1 VSYVPAEL
9 TSQIAEW
16 ANRPVVINVSS
27 YLNKGAVGGYIVQA
41 NPIGQ
46 QAGRLAL
53 RILGGENASDL
64 PVVKVPSQL
73 TFEWPALQRWKIS
86 ESALPPGSS
95 VQFRKLTL
103 WEEHR
108 AIVLVAGFGLIAQ
121 AAMIIWLLYEH
132 QRRQAAEVAAR
143 RTATELAHMNRIATA
158 GEMTASIA
166 HEIRQPLGAI
176 MTNGQAALR
185 WLQRKVPDIEE
196 AKTAVQGV
204 IQDSA
209 RANDVI
215 TNIRAMFKKENTPH
229 VVLDVNQL
237 IEQVL
242 VPTKQTISSKNVAVQ
257 LNLTDDLRRL
267 VLGDPI
273 QLQQVVLNLINNA
286 IEAMSHPGHETRIL
300 RIRTQVDHSARMALV
315 RVKDSGPRVDPKLV
329 EKMFQPFFTTKSS
342 GMGMG
347 LSICKTIIEA
357 HGGQLTATANNPHGM
372 EFQIILPLHQRGANE
387 QA

>member
-1 VSYVPAEL
+1 LPRNTKSSISWTVPDTTAVIYTGIYYTSEGVSYVPAEL

-176 MTNGQAALR
+176 MTNGQAALKAQSPR
-185 WLQRKVPDIEE
+185 Y
-196 AKTAVQGV
+196 
-204 IQDSA
+204 
-209 RANDVI
+209 
-215 TNIRAMFKKENTPH
+215 
-229 VVLDVNQL
+229 
-237 IEQVL
+237 
-242 VPTKQTISSKNVAVQ
+242 
-257 LNLTDDLRRL
+257 RRGEDRGTGRHSG
-267 VLGDPI
+267 LG
-273 QLQQVVLNLINNA
+273 
-286 IEAMSHPGHETRIL
+286 SR
-300 RIRTQVDHSARMALV
+300 
-315 RVKDSGPRVDPKLV
+315 
-329 EKMFQPFFTTKSS
+329 
-342 GMGMG
+342 
-347 LSICKTIIEA
+347 
-357 HGGQLTATANNPHGM
+357 
-372 EFQIILPLHQRGANE
+372 
-387 QA
+387 